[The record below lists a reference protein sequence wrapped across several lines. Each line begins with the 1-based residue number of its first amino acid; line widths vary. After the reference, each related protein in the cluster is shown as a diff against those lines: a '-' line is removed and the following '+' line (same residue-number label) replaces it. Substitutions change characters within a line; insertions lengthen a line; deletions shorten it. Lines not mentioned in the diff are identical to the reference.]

1 MILEKAINNASMILR
16 KNNIKTAQLDSEMLM
31 SLIVKKSRKFVLLN
45 LNSSI
50 EDNKLNKFRKLIE
63 LRSTGK
69 PIAYLTGSKTFWK
82 HDFKINNNVLV
93 PRPDTEVIVEETLKV
108 IRNKNKLHILDIG
121 IGSGCILLSI
131 LSEKKNFKGVG
142 IDVSKKSLDLSEIN
156 AVNLGLKKRVKLF
169 KSDVDNFHYGKYDL
183 IVSNPPYIS
192 ELKLKY
198 LDKDVKNFEPKL
210 ALNGGLDGLSEIRK
224 VIIKSSELI
233 KKNGK
238 LFLEIGFDQKDRVKK
253 ILKNK
258 GFFINKVIKDLANN
272 DRCIMSTK
280 I

>member
-93 PRPDTEVIVEETLKV
+93 PRPDTEVIVEET
-108 IRNKNKLHILDIG
+108 
-121 IGSGCILLSI
+121 
-131 LSEKKNFKGVG
+131 
-142 IDVSKKSLDLSEIN
+142 
-156 AVNLGLKKRVKLF
+156 
-169 KSDVDNFHYGKYDL
+169 
-183 IVSNPPYIS
+183 
-192 ELKLKY
+192 
-198 LDKDVKNFEPKL
+198 
-210 ALNGGLDGLSEIRK
+210 
-224 VIIKSSELI
+224 
-233 KKNGK
+233 
-238 LFLEIGFDQKDRVKK
+238 
-253 ILKNK
+253 
-258 GFFINKVIKDLANN
+258 
-272 DRCIMSTK
+272 
-280 I
+280 